1 MFPEATLTGSYT
13 FVPHA
18 DNNTIPCTSTTEYED
33 YLIQLS
39 CAAANK
45 SIYVVANVKEK
56 VICTAETQ
64 AVIGDKRPCASNGYS
79 LYNTNVAF
87 DRKGAV
93 VARYEYINAM
103 RMEDITHV

>member
-1 MFPEATLTGSYT
+1 MIPVYQQTDIIVFPEATLTGNYT
-13 FVPHA
+13 FVPYA
-18 DNNTIPCTSTTEYED
+18 SNNTTPCGSITEYED

-45 SIYVVANVKEK
+45 SVYIVINVKEK
-56 VICTAETQ
+56 EICTTETQ
-64 AVIGDKRPCASNGYS
+64 ALIGDKRPCASDGYS

-93 VARYEYINAM
+93 VARYK
-103 RMEDITHV
+103 T